1 MTIKNKIDYKYRIGM
16 RTLKTALAVII
27 GLYISYLLDLGSA
40 IFVSI
45 AAVSTMKPS
54 MSESL
59 QDFKKRLFTCVF
71 GVIVGYFFSKI
82 NVEDY
87 LEPLVAGL
95 GILLTIYILVVVK
108 MKDMTQLSC
117 IVFVASFCSN
127 SDKFYYATNRIL
139 GTFIGIIVGVLVNY
153 FISSPNV
160 WEDFILAARS
170 CYRSCNLALKEILSD
185 KKADLTEFN
194 KDLESA
200 TNLYKILEKEADTP
214 FQYKYKEL
222 SREKRIMSLI
232 ESIYVR
238 LEVVE
243 NMDADHFSLEVS
255 QEALKRYKLVEEYS
269 SDLDVEDRVYNYHIE
284 YILKYMD
291 QLKEEI
297 ENIKVKK

>member
-16 RTLKTALAVII
+16 RTLKTALAVVI
-27 GLYISYLLDLGSA
+27 GLYISYLLDLDSA

-82 NVEDY
+82 TVREY

-117 IVFVASFCSN
+117 VVFVASFYSN
-127 SDKFYYATNRIL
+127 SDKFYYATNRII
-139 GTFIGIIVGVLVNY
+139 GTVIGIIIGVLVNY

-170 CYRSCNLALKEILSD
+170 CYRSSNLILKQILSGE
-185 KKADLTEFN
+185 KIDLSEFN
-194 KDLESA
+194 RELASA
-200 TNLYKILEKEADTP
+200 TKLYKLLEKEADTP
-214 FQYKYKEL
+214 FQYRYKKI

-232 ESIYVR
+232 ESISVR

-243 NMDADHFSLEVS
+243 NMDADHFSFEVS
-255 QEALKRYKLVEEYS
+255 QEALKRYGLEEEYS
-269 SDLDVEDRVYNYHIE
+269 SDLDVEERVYNYHIE

-291 QLKEEI
+291 QLKGEI
-297 ENIKVKK
+297 ENIKVK

>member
-16 RTLKTALAVII
+16 RTLKTALAVVI
-27 GLYISYLLDLGSA
+27 GLYISYLLDLDSA

-59 QDFKKRLFTCVF
+59 EDFKKRLFTCVF
-71 GVIVGYFFSKI
+71 GVMVGYFFSKI
-82 NVEDY
+82 SVVEY
-87 LEPLVAGL
+87 LEPLIAGL

-127 SDKFYYATNRIL
+127 SDKFYYATNRII
-139 GTFIGIIVGVLVNY
+139 GTVIGIIVGVLVNY

-170 CYRSCNLALKEILSD
+170 CYRSSNLVLKQILSGE
-185 KKADLTEFN
+185 KVDLSEFN
-194 KDLESA
+194 RELTSA
-200 TNLYKILEKEADTP
+200 TKLYKLLEKEADTP
-214 FQYKYKEL
+214 FQYRYKKI

-232 ESIYVR
+232 ESISVR

-243 NMDADHFSLEVS
+243 NMNADHFSFEVS
-255 QEALKRYKLVEEYS
+255 QEALKRYDLEEEYS

-297 ENIKVKK
+297 ENIKVK

>member
-16 RTLKTALAVII
+16 RTLKTALAVVI
-27 GLYISYLLDLGSA
+27 GLYISYLLDLDSA

-59 QDFKKRLFTCVF
+59 EDFKKRLFTCVF
-71 GVIVGYFFSKI
+71 GVMVGYFFSKI
-82 NVEDY
+82 SVVEY
-87 LEPLVAGL
+87 LEPLIAGL

-127 SDKFYYATNRIL
+127 SDKFYYATNRII
-139 GTFIGIIVGVLVNY
+139 GTVIGIIVGVLVNY
-153 FISSPNV
+153 FISSPNI

-170 CYRSCNLALKEILSD
+170 CYRSSNLVLKQILSGE
-185 KKADLTEFN
+185 KVDLSEFN
-194 KDLESA
+194 RELASA
-200 TNLYKILEKEADTP
+200 TKLYKLLEKEADTP
-214 FQYKYKEL
+214 FQYRYKKI

-232 ESIYVR
+232 ESISVR

-243 NMDADHFSLEVS
+243 NMNADHFSFEVS
-255 QEALKRYKLVEEYS
+255 QEALKRYDLEEEYS

-297 ENIKVKK
+297 ENIKVK

>member
-16 RTLKTALAVII
+16 RTLKTSLAVVI
-27 GLYISYLLDLGSA
+27 GLYISYLLDLDSA
-40 IFVSI
+40 IFVYI

-59 QDFKKRLFTCVF
+59 EDFKKRLFTCVF
-71 GVIVGYFFSKI
+71 GVMVGYFFSKI
-82 NVEDY
+82 SVVEY
-87 LEPLVAGL
+87 LEPLIAGL

-127 SDKFYYATNRIL
+127 SDKFYYATNRII
-139 GTFIGIIVGVLVNY
+139 GTVIGIIVGVLVNY

-170 CYRSCNLALKEILSD
+170 CYRSSNLVLKQILSGE
-185 KKADLTEFN
+185 KVDLSEFN
-194 KDLESA
+194 RELASA
-200 TNLYKILEKEADTP
+200 TKLYKLLEKEADTP
-214 FQYKYKEL
+214 FQYRYKKI

-232 ESIYVR
+232 ESISVR

-243 NMDADHFSLEVS
+243 NMNADHFSFEVS
-255 QEALKRYKLVEEYS
+255 QEALKRYDLEEEYS

-297 ENIKVKK
+297 ENIKVK

>member
-16 RTLKTALAVII
+16 RTLKTSLAVVI
-27 GLYISYLLDLGSA
+27 GLYISYLLDLDSA

-59 QDFKKRLFTCVF
+59 EDFKKRLFTCVF
-71 GVIVGYFFSKI
+71 GVMVGYFFSKI
-82 NVEDY
+82 SVVEY
-87 LEPLVAGL
+87 LEPLIAGL

-127 SDKFYYATNRIL
+127 SDKFYYATNRII
-139 GTFIGIIVGVLVNY
+139 GTVIGIIVGVLVNY

-170 CYRSCNLALKEILSD
+170 CYRSSNLVLKQILSGE
-185 KKADLTEFN
+185 KVDLSEFN
-194 KDLESA
+194 RELASTTK
-200 TNLYKILEKEADTP
+200 LYKLLEKEADTP
-214 FQYKYKEL
+214 FQYRYKKI

-232 ESIYVR
+232 ESISVR

-243 NMDADHFSLEVS
+243 NMDADHFSFEVS
-255 QEALKRYKLVEEYS
+255 QEALKRYDLEEEYS

-297 ENIKVKK
+297 EKIKVK

>member
-16 RTLKTALAVII
+16 RTLKTALAVVM
-27 GLYISYLLDLGSA
+27 GLYISYLLDLDSA

-59 QDFKKRLFTCVF
+59 EDFKKRLFTCVF
-71 GVIVGYFFSKI
+71 GVMVGYFFSKI
-82 NVEDY
+82 SVVEY
-87 LEPLVAGL
+87 LEPLIAGL

-127 SDKFYYATNRIL
+127 SDKFYYATNRII
-139 GTFIGIIVGVLVNY
+139 GTVIGIIVGVLVNY

-170 CYRSCNLALKEILSD
+170 CYRSSNLVLKQILSGE
-185 KKADLTEFN
+185 KVDLSKFN
-194 KDLESA
+194 RELASA
-200 TNLYKILEKEADTP
+200 TKLYKLLEKEADTP
-214 FQYKYKEL
+214 FQYRYKKI

-232 ESIYVR
+232 ESISVR

-243 NMDADHFSLEVS
+243 NMNADHFSFEVS
-255 QEALKRYKLVEEYS
+255 QEALKRYDLEEEYS

-297 ENIKVKK
+297 ENIKVK

>member
-16 RTLKTALAVII
+16 RTLKTSLAVVI
-27 GLYISYLLDLGSA
+27 GLYISYLLDLDSA

-59 QDFKKRLFTCVF
+59 EDFKKRLFTCVF
-71 GVIVGYFFSKI
+71 GVMVGYFFSKI
-82 NVEDY
+82 SVVEY
-87 LEPLVAGL
+87 LEPLIAGL

-127 SDKFYYATNRIL
+127 SDKFYYATNRII
-139 GTFIGIIVGVLVNY
+139 GTVIGIIVGVLVNY

-160 WEDFILAARS
+160 WEDFILASRS
-170 CYRSCNLALKEILSD
+170 CYRSSNLVLKQILSGE
-185 KKADLTEFN
+185 KIDLSEFN
-194 KDLESA
+194 RELASA
-200 TNLYKILEKEADTP
+200 TKLYKLLEKEADTP
-214 FQYKYKEL
+214 FQYRYKKI

-232 ESIYVR
+232 ESISVR

-243 NMDADHFSLEVS
+243 NMNADHFSFEVS
-255 QEALKRYKLVEEYS
+255 QEALKRYDLEEEYS

-297 ENIKVKK
+297 ENIKVK

>member
-16 RTLKTALAVII
+16 RTLKTALAVVI
-27 GLYISYLLDLGSA
+27 GLYISYLLDLDSA

-59 QDFKKRLFTCVF
+59 EDFKKRLFTCVF
-71 GVIVGYFFSKI
+71 GVMVGYFFSKI
-82 NVEDY
+82 SVVEY
-87 LEPLVAGL
+87 LEPLIAGL

-127 SDKFYYATNRIL
+127 SDKFYYATNRII
-139 GTFIGIIVGVLVNY
+139 GTVIGIIVGVLVNY

-170 CYRSCNLALKEILSD
+170 CYRSSNLVLKQILSGE
-185 KKADLTEFN
+185 KVDLSKFN
-194 KDLESA
+194 RELASA
-200 TNLYKILEKEADTP
+200 TKLYKLLEKEADTP
-214 FQYKYKEL
+214 FQYRYKKI

-232 ESIYVR
+232 ESISVR

-243 NMDADHFSLEVS
+243 NMNADHFSFEVS
-255 QEALKRYKLVEEYS
+255 QEALKRYDLEEEYS

-297 ENIKVKK
+297 ENIKVK

>member
-16 RTLKTALAVII
+16 RTLKTALAVVI
-27 GLYISYLLDLGSA
+27 GLYISYLLDLDSA

-59 QDFKKRLFTCVF
+59 EDFKKRLFTCVF
-71 GVIVGYFFSKI
+71 GVMVGYFFSKI
-82 NVEDY
+82 SVVEY
-87 LEPLVAGL
+87 LKPLIAGL

-127 SDKFYYATNRIL
+127 SDKFYYATNRII
-139 GTFIGIIVGVLVNY
+139 GTVIGIIVGVLVNY

-170 CYRSCNLALKEILSD
+170 CYRSSNLVLKQILSEE
-185 KKADLTEFN
+185 KVDLSEFN
-194 KDLESA
+194 KELAS
-200 TNLYKILEKEADTP
+200 TTKLYKLLEKEADTP
-214 FQYKYKEL
+214 FQYRYKKI

-232 ESIYVR
+232 ESISVR

-243 NMDADHFSLEVS
+243 NMNADHFSFEVS
-255 QEALKRYKLVEEYS
+255 QEALKRYDLEEEYS

-297 ENIKVKK
+297 ENIKVK

>member
-1 MTIKNKIDYKYRIGM
+1 MAIKNKIDYKYRIGM
-16 RTLKTALAVII
+16 RTLKTALAVVI
-27 GLYISYLLDLGSA
+27 GLYISYLLDLDSA

-59 QDFKKRLFTCVF
+59 EDFKKRLFTCVF
-71 GVIVGYFFSKI
+71 GVMVGYFFSKI
-82 NVEDY
+82 SVVEY
-87 LEPLVAGL
+87 LEPLIAGL

-117 IVFVASFCSN
+117 IVFVTSFCSN
-127 SDKFYYATNRIL
+127 YDKFYYATNRII
-139 GTFIGIIVGVLVNY
+139 GTVIGFIVGVLVNY

-170 CYRSCNLALKEILSD
+170 CYRSSNLVLKQILSGE
-185 KKADLTEFN
+185 KVDLSEFN
-194 KDLESA
+194 RELASA
-200 TNLYKILEKEADTP
+200 TKLYKLLEKEADTP
-214 FQYKYKEL
+214 FQYRYKKI

-232 ESIYVR
+232 ESISVR

-243 NMDADHFSLEVS
+243 NMDADHFSFEVS
-255 QEALKRYKLVEEYS
+255 QEALKRYDLEEEYS

-297 ENIKVKK
+297 ENIKVK

>member
-16 RTLKTALAVII
+16 RTLKTALAVVI
-27 GLYISYLLDLGSA
+27 GLYISYLLDLDSA

-59 QDFKKRLFTCVF
+59 EDFKKRLFTCVF
-71 GVIVGYFFSKI
+71 GVMVGYFFSKI
-82 NVEDY
+82 SVVEY
-87 LEPLVAGL
+87 LKPLIAGL

-127 SDKFYYATNRIL
+127 SDKFYYATNRII
-139 GTFIGIIVGVLVNY
+139 GTVIGIIVGVLVNY

-170 CYRSCNLALKEILSD
+170 CYRSSNLVLKQILSGE
-185 KKADLTEFN
+185 KVDLSKFN
-194 KDLESA
+194 RELASA
-200 TNLYKILEKEADTP
+200 TKLYKLLEKEADTP
-214 FQYKYKEL
+214 FQYRYKKI

-232 ESIYVR
+232 ESISVR

-243 NMDADHFSLEVS
+243 NMNADHFSFEVS
-255 QEALKRYKLVEEYS
+255 QEALKRYDLEEEYS

-297 ENIKVKK
+297 ENIKVK

>member
-1 MTIKNKIDYKYRIGM
+1 MAIKNKIDYKYRIGM
-16 RTLKTALAVII
+16 RTLKTALAVVI
-27 GLYISYLLDLGSA
+27 GLYISYLLDLDSA

-59 QDFKKRLFTCVF
+59 EDFKNRLFTCVF
-71 GVIVGYFFSKI
+71 GVMVGYFFSKI
-82 NVEDY
+82 SVVEY
-87 LEPLVAGL
+87 LEPLIAGL

-127 SDKFYYATNRIL
+127 SDKFYYATNRII
-139 GTFIGIIVGVLVNY
+139 GTVIGIIVGVLVNY

-170 CYRSCNLALKEILSD
+170 CYRSSNLVLKQILSGE
-185 KKADLTEFN
+185 KVDLSEFN
-194 KDLESA
+194 RELASA
-200 TNLYKILEKEADTP
+200 TKLFKLLEKEADTP
-214 FQYKYKEL
+214 FQYRYKKI

-232 ESIYVR
+232 ESISVR

-243 NMDADHFSLEVS
+243 NMNADHFSFEVS
-255 QEALKRYKLVEEYS
+255 QEALKRYDLEEEYS

-297 ENIKVKK
+297 ENIKVK

>member
-16 RTLKTALAVII
+16 RTLKTALAVVI
-27 GLYISYLLDLGSA
+27 GLYISYLLDLDSA

-54 MSESL
+54 MSESVE
-59 QDFKKRLFTCVF
+59 DFKKRLFTCVF
-71 GVIVGYFFSKI
+71 GVMVGYFFSKI
-82 NVEDY
+82 SVVEY
-87 LEPLVAGL
+87 LEPLIAGL

-127 SDKFYYATNRIL
+127 SDKFYYATNRII
-139 GTFIGIIVGVLVNY
+139 GTVIGIIVGVLVNY

-170 CYRSCNLALKEILSD
+170 CYRSSNLVLKQILSGE
-185 KKADLTEFN
+185 KVDLSEFN
-194 KDLESA
+194 RELASA
-200 TNLYKILEKEADTP
+200 TKLYKLLEKEADTP
-214 FQYKYKEL
+214 FQYRYKKI

-232 ESIYVR
+232 ESISVR

-243 NMDADHFSLEVS
+243 NMNADHFSFEVS
-255 QEALKRYKLVEEYS
+255 QEALKRYDLEEEYS

-297 ENIKVKK
+297 ENIKVK

>member
-16 RTLKTALAVII
+16 RTLKTALAVVI
-27 GLYISYLLDLGSA
+27 GLYISYLLDLDSA

-54 MSESL
+54 MSESVE
-59 QDFKKRLFTCVF
+59 DFKKRLFTCVF
-71 GVIVGYFFSKI
+71 GVMVGYFFSKI
-82 NVEDY
+82 SVVEY
-87 LEPLVAGL
+87 LEPLIAGL

-127 SDKFYYATNRIL
+127 SDKFYYATNRII
-139 GTFIGIIVGVLVNY
+139 GTVIGIIVGVLVNY

-170 CYRSCNLALKEILSD
+170 CYRSSNLVLKQILSGE
-185 KKADLTEFN
+185 KVDLSEFN
-194 KDLESA
+194 RELASA
-200 TNLYKILEKEADTP
+200 TKLYKLLEKEADTP
-214 FQYKYKEL
+214 FQYRYKKI

-232 ESIYVR
+232 ESISVR

-243 NMDADHFSLEVS
+243 NMNADHFSFEVS
-255 QEALKRYKLVEEYS
+255 QEALKRYDLEEEYS

-297 ENIKVKK
+297 EKIKVK

>member
-16 RTLKTALAVII
+16 RTLKTALAVVI
-27 GLYISYLLDLGSA
+27 GLYISYLLDLDSA

-59 QDFKKRLFTCVF
+59 EDFKKRLFTCVF
-71 GVIVGYFFSKI
+71 GVMVGYFFSKI
-82 NVEDY
+82 SVVEY
-87 LEPLVAGL
+87 LEPLIAGL

-127 SDKFYYATNRIL
+127 SDKFYYATNRII
-139 GTFIGIIVGVLVNY
+139 GTVIGIIVGVLVNY

-170 CYRSCNLALKEILSD
+170 CYRLSNLVLKQILSGE
-185 KKADLTEFN
+185 KVDLSEFN
-194 KDLESA
+194 RELASA
-200 TNLYKILEKEADTP
+200 TKLYKLLEKEADTP
-214 FQYKYKEL
+214 FQYRYKKI

-232 ESIYVR
+232 ESISVR

-243 NMDADHFSLEVS
+243 NMDADHFSFEVS
-255 QEALKRYKLVEEYS
+255 QEALKRYDLEEEYS

-297 ENIKVKK
+297 ENIKVK

>member
-16 RTLKTALAVII
+16 RTLKTALAVVI
-27 GLYISYLLDLGSA
+27 GLYISYLLDLDSA

-59 QDFKKRLFTCVF
+59 EDFKKRLFTCVF
-71 GVIVGYFFSKI
+71 GVMVGYFFSKI
-82 NVEDY
+82 SVVEY
-87 LEPLVAGL
+87 LEPLIAGL

-127 SDKFYYATNRIL
+127 SDKFYYATNRII
-139 GTFIGIIVGVLVNY
+139 GTVIGIIVGVLVNY

-170 CYRSCNLALKEILSD
+170 CYRSSNLVLKQILSGE
-185 KKADLTEFN
+185 KIDLSEFN
-194 KDLESA
+194 RELASA
-200 TNLYKILEKEADTP
+200 TKLYKLLEKEADTP
-214 FQYKYKEL
+214 FQYRYKKI

-232 ESIYVR
+232 ESISVR

-243 NMDADHFSLEVS
+243 NMNADHFSFEVS
-255 QEALKRYKLVEEYS
+255 QEALKRYDLEEEYS

-297 ENIKVKK
+297 ENIKVK

>member
-16 RTLKTALAVII
+16 RTLKTALAVVI
-27 GLYISYLLDLGSA
+27 GLYISYLLDLDSA

-59 QDFKKRLFTCVF
+59 EDFKKRLFTCVF
-71 GVIVGYFFSKI
+71 GVMVGYFFSKI
-82 NVEDY
+82 SVVEY
-87 LEPLVAGL
+87 LEPLIAGL

-127 SDKFYYATNRIL
+127 SDKFYYATNRII
-139 GTFIGIIVGVLVNY
+139 GTVIGIIVGVLVNY

-170 CYRSCNLALKEILSD
+170 CYRSSNLVLKQILSGE
-185 KKADLTEFN
+185 KVDLSKFN
-194 KDLESA
+194 RELASA
-200 TNLYKILEKEADTP
+200 TKLYKLLEKEADTP
-214 FQYKYKEL
+214 FQYRYKKI

-232 ESIYVR
+232 ESISVR

-243 NMDADHFSLEVS
+243 NMNADHFSFEVS
-255 QEALKRYKLVEEYS
+255 QEALKRYDLEEEYS

-297 ENIKVKK
+297 EKIKVK

>member
-16 RTLKTALAVII
+16 RTLKTSLAVVI
-27 GLYISYLLDLGSA
+27 GLYISYLLDLDSA

-59 QDFKKRLFTCVF
+59 EDFKKRLFTCVF
-71 GVIVGYFFSKI
+71 GVMVGYFFSKI
-82 NVEDY
+82 SVVEY
-87 LEPLVAGL
+87 LEPLIAGL

-127 SDKFYYATNRIL
+127 SDKFYYATNRII
-139 GTFIGIIVGVLVNY
+139 GTVIGIIVGVLVNY

-170 CYRSCNLALKEILSD
+170 CYRSSNLVLKQILSGE
-185 KKADLTEFN
+185 KIDLSEFN
-194 KDLESA
+194 RELASA
-200 TNLYKILEKEADTP
+200 TKLYKLLEKEADTP
-214 FQYKYKEL
+214 FQYRYKKI

-232 ESIYVR
+232 ESISVR

-243 NMDADHFSLEVS
+243 NMDADHFSFEVS
-255 QEALKRYKLVEEYS
+255 QEALKRYDLEEEYS

-297 ENIKVKK
+297 ENIKVK

>member
-16 RTLKTALAVII
+16 RTLKTALAVVI
-27 GLYISYLLDLGSA
+27 GLYISYLLDLDSA

-59 QDFKKRLFTCVF
+59 EDFKKRLFTCVF
-71 GVIVGYFFSKI
+71 GVMVGYFFSKI
-82 NVEDY
+82 SVVEY
-87 LEPLVAGL
+87 LEPLIAGL

-127 SDKFYYATNRIL
+127 SDKFYYATNRII
-139 GTFIGIIVGVLVNY
+139 GTVIGIIVGVLVNY

-170 CYRSCNLALKEILSD
+170 CYRSSNLVLKQILFGE
-185 KKADLTEFN
+185 KVDLSEFN
-194 KDLESA
+194 RELASA
-200 TNLYKILEKEADTP
+200 TKLFKLLEKEADTP
-214 FQYKYKEL
+214 FQYRYKKI

-232 ESIYVR
+232 ESISVR

-243 NMDADHFSLEVS
+243 NMNADHFSFEVS
-255 QEALKRYKLVEEYS
+255 QEALKRYDLEEEYS

-297 ENIKVKK
+297 ENIKVK

>member
-16 RTLKTALAVII
+16 RTLKTALAVVI
-27 GLYISYLLDLGSA
+27 GLYISYLLDLDSA

-59 QDFKKRLFTCVF
+59 EDFKKRLFTCVF
-71 GVIVGYFFSKI
+71 GVMVGYFFSKI
-82 NVEDY
+82 SVVEY
-87 LEPLVAGL
+87 LEPLIAGL

-127 SDKFYYATNRIL
+127 SDKFYYATNRII
-139 GTFIGIIVGVLVNY
+139 GTVIGIIVGVLVNY

-170 CYRSCNLALKEILSD
+170 CYRSSNLVLKQILSGE
-185 KKADLTEFN
+185 KVDLSEFN
-194 KDLESA
+194 RELASA
-200 TNLYKILEKEADTP
+200 TKLYKLLEKEADTP
-214 FQYKYKEL
+214 FQYRYKKI

-232 ESIYVR
+232 ESISVR

-243 NMDADHFSLEVS
+243 NMNADHFSFEVS
-255 QEALKRYKLVEEYS
+255 QEALKRYDLEEEYS

-291 QLKEEI
+291 QLEEEI
-297 ENIKVKK
+297 ENIKVK

>member
-16 RTLKTALAVII
+16 RTLKTSLAVVI
-27 GLYISYLLDLGSA
+27 GLYISYLLDLDSA

-59 QDFKKRLFTCVF
+59 EDFKKRLFTCVF
-71 GVIVGYFFSKI
+71 GVMVGYFFSKI
-82 NVEDY
+82 SVVEY
-87 LEPLVAGL
+87 LEPLIAGL

-127 SDKFYYATNRIL
+127 SDKFYYATNRII
-139 GTFIGIIVGVLVNY
+139 GTVIGIIVGVLVNY

-170 CYRSCNLALKEILSD
+170 CYRSSNLVLKQILSGE
-185 KKADLTEFN
+185 KVDLSEFN
-194 KDLESA
+194 RELASA
-200 TNLYKILEKEADTP
+200 TKLYKLLEKEADTP
-214 FQYKYKEL
+214 FQYRYKKI

-232 ESIYVR
+232 ESISVR

-243 NMDADHFSLEVS
+243 NMNADHFSFEVS
-255 QEALKRYKLVEEYS
+255 QEALKRYDLEEEYS

-291 QLKEEI
+291 QLNEEI
-297 ENIKVKK
+297 ENIRVK

>member
-1 MTIKNKIDYKYRIGM
+1 MAIKNKIDYKYIIGM
-16 RTLKTALAVII
+16 RTLKTALAVVI
-27 GLYISYLLDLGSA
+27 GLYISYLLDLDSA

-59 QDFKKRLFTCVF
+59 EDFKKRLFTCVF
-71 GVIVGYFFSKI
+71 GVMVGYFFSKI
-82 NVEDY
+82 SVVEY
-87 LEPLVAGL
+87 LEPLIAGL

-127 SDKFYYATNRIL
+127 SDKFYYATNRII
-139 GTFIGIIVGVLVNY
+139 GTVIGIIVGVLVNY

-170 CYRSCNLALKEILSD
+170 CYRSSNLVLKQILSGE
-185 KKADLTEFN
+185 KVDLSEFN
-194 KDLESA
+194 RELASA
-200 TNLYKILEKEADTP
+200 TKLYKLLEKEADTP
-214 FQYKYKEL
+214 FQYRYKKI

-232 ESIYVR
+232 ESISVR

-243 NMDADHFSLEVS
+243 NMDADHFSFEVS
-255 QEALKRYKLVEEYS
+255 QEALKRYDLEEEYS

-297 ENIKVKK
+297 ENIKVK

>member
-16 RTLKTALAVII
+16 RTLKTALAVVI
-27 GLYISYLLDLGSA
+27 GLYISYLLDLDSA

-59 QDFKKRLFTCVF
+59 EDFKKRLFTCVF
-71 GVIVGYFFSKI
+71 GVMVGYFFSKI
-82 NVEDY
+82 SVVEY
-87 LEPLVAGL
+87 LEPIIAGL

-127 SDKFYYATNRIL
+127 SDKFYYATNRII
-139 GTFIGIIVGVLVNY
+139 GTVIGIIVGVLVNY

-170 CYRSCNLALKEILSD
+170 CYRSSNLVLKQILSGE
-185 KKADLTEFN
+185 KVDLSEFN
-194 KDLESA
+194 RELASA
-200 TNLYKILEKEADTP
+200 TKLYKLLEKEADTP
-214 FQYKYKEL
+214 FQYRYKKI

-232 ESIYVR
+232 ESISVR

-243 NMDADHFSLEVS
+243 NMDADHFSFEVS
-255 QEALKRYKLVEEYS
+255 QEALKRYDLEEEYS

-297 ENIKVKK
+297 ENIKVK